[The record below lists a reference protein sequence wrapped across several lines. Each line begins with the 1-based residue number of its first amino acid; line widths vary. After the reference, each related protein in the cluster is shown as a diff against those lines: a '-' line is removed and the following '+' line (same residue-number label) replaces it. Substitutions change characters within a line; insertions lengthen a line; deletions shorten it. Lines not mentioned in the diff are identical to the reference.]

1 MICNLCAV
9 AGEYNTKAKYALAK
23 AQHEECKGDC
33 GCQHKTGPGWFVKA
47 NAKAP
52 LMQVQSP

>member
-1 MICNLCAV
+1 MICYPCRL
-9 AGEYNTKAKYALAK
+9 AGDHNTDENYVRALER
-23 AQHEECKGDC
+23 HEECEGDC
-33 GCQHKTGPGWFVKA
+33 GCQHKTGPGWYVGA

>member
-1 MICNLCAV
+1 MICDPCGW
-9 AGEYNTKAKYALAK
+9 AGFNNSVGKIDLAIDMHK
-23 AQHEECKGDC
+23 NCKGDC
-33 GCQHKTGPGWFVKA
+33 GCQHKTGPGWYVKR

>member
-1 MICNLCAV
+1 MICRECQFAGQFNSQ
-9 AGEYNTKAKYALAK
+9 GEYNRAEEF
-23 AQHEECKGDC
+23 HELCEKDC
-33 GCQHKTGPGWFVKA
+33 GCQHKTGPGWYVKA